1 MNYIINP
8 WWFYLAGLFG
18 KLEILWLVIIAA
30 FPIFVCIGMLLLLLC
45 DVDYDKFAS
54 IVKGKSKLVM
64 AVLLTCALLFIAVPT
79 QDTVNKMIIANVLTT
94 ENIKGGAEFTQDQ
107 IGKIIDKIAD
117 AAIKVK
123 QAENGDKS

>member
-94 ENIKGGAEFTQDQ
+94 EKHQRRRRIYARPNRANHRQ
-107 IGKIIDKIAD
+107 
-117 AAIKVK
+117 
-123 QAENGDKS
+123 NSRRNH